1 MTEQNKIDYWVD
13 IADYDLKTAEAML
26 ETGRFLYVGFMC
38 HQVIEKIL
46 KGYFVF
52 VKNEQPP
59 YIQTLDRLAKMT
71 GLIDEFSENQKE
83 FIRRLQ
89 PLNIE
94 MRYPVYKE
102 KLLKFLT
109 KEKCEDIITE
119 TKELLK
125 WIKQKLSH

>member
-26 ETGRFLYVGFMC
+26 ETGRYLYVGFMC
-38 HQVIEKIL
+38 HQVIEKML
-46 KGYFVF
+46 KGYYVF
-52 VKNEQPP
+52 IRNEQPP
-59 YIQTLDRLAKMT
+59 YIHTLDRLAKMT
-71 GLIDEFSENQKE
+71 ELFDEFSENQKE

-94 MRYPVYKE
+94 TRYHVYKE

-109 KEKCEDIITE
+109 KETGEDIIT
-119 TKELLK
+119 
-125 WIKQKLSH
+125 

>member
-1 MTEQNKIDYWVD
+1 
-13 IADYDLKTAEAML
+13 ML
-26 ETGRFLYVGFMC
+26 R
-38 HQVIEKIL
+38 
-46 KGYFVF
+46 GYYVF
-52 VKNEQPP
+52 VRNEQPP
-59 YIQTLDRLAKMT
+59 LIHTLDRLAKMI
-71 GLIDEFSENQKE
+71 GLFDEFSENQKE

-94 MRYPVYKE
+94 TRYPVYKE

-119 TKELLK
+119 TRELMK

>member
-1 MTEQNKIDYWVD
+1 MTEQHKIDYWVD

-26 ETGRFLYVGFMC
+26 ETRRFLYVGFMC

-59 YIQTLDRLAKMT
+59 YIHTLDRLAKMT

>member
-13 IADYDLKTAEAML
+13 IVDYDLKTAEAML

>member
-1 MTEQNKIDYWVD
+1 MTEQHKIDYWVD

-26 ETGRFLYVGFMC
+26 ETGRFLYVCFMC

-59 YIQTLDRLAKMT
+59 YIHTLDRLAKMT